1 MIMFWRLL
9 KLLPAVLTVWTLVV
23 LVGASPVGA
32 QPHLCTDEVF
42 APLAQGYEALRA
54 GNDDAARG
62 EFEKVIKI
70 DRYNP
75 YALNNLAVIAERQG
89 KLKEAMAYLLEAETY
104 AAEYM
109 YKPDE
114 ICEGGGL
121 CLAVVPST
129 QKSQT
134 SSIASLIHSNI
145 NLLRVKI
152 SKTNN
157 PN

>member
-1 MIMFWRLL
+1 MITMLRPL
-9 KLLPAVLTVWTLVV
+9 KLLSGWVIVWSLAIFGTVSLTV
-23 LVGASPVGA
+23 A

-42 APLAQGYEALRA
+42 APLSRGYEALRA
-54 GNDDAARG
+54 GKEDQARM

-75 YALNNLAVIAERQG
+75 YALNNLAVLAEKKG
-89 KLKEAMAYLLEAETY
+89 KIKEAMAYLLDAETY
-104 AAEYM
+104 AAEYLH
-109 YKPDE
+109 KADE

-134 SSIASLIHSNI
+134 SNIVSLVHSNI
-145 NLLRVKI
+145 NLLRTKI
-152 SKTNN
+152 GKTTS
-157 PN
+157 P